1 MPMTIWIWKRVKI
14 FFPFPLTFNSWA
26 LHVAD
31 KFSLPV
37 CLEQQERKLISQQR
51 EEHFQ
56 RQVWAGKAEPAEE
69 LLQWPEDFTRSPWEH
84 RALAGPARPVWYT
97 GWSAGVVLEA
107 QSGFIKSADV
117 AVMDP
122 PGWVLSW
129 SLVWLAWISYGNCM
143 SCACL
148 VCGLGQ
154 MNK

>member
-1 MPMTIWIWKRVKI
+1 MTSKHDKSENELRYFFLFPCPSTLGLLMWLTS
-14 FFPFPLTFNSWA
+14 FPFLFVWSSRRESSFPSSW
-26 LHVAD
+26 
-31 KFSLPV
+31 
-37 CLEQQERKLISQQR
+37 
-51 EEHFQ
+51 EHFPS
-56 RQVWAGKAEPAEE
+56 QVWAGKAEPAQE

-84 RALAGPARPVWYT
+84 RALAGPARPVWCT
-97 GWSAGVVLEA
+97 GWSAAVVLEA

-129 SLVWLAWISYGNCM
+129 SLVWLSWISYGNCI

-148 VCGLGQ
+148 ACGLGQ